1 MINLRW
7 CCAQN
12 LLGSQIPVTTGGWH
26 HCSLKLGSKLK
37 YLNEMINALENKIF
51 PFYHEENM
59 FEDKDE
65 GDIRDENGLMNYK
78 KVKRLILSKNGI

>member
-1 MINLRW
+1 M
-7 CCAQN
+7 
-12 LLGSQIPVTTGGWH
+12 
-26 HCSLKLGSKLK
+26 K

>member
-1 MINLRW
+1 
-7 CCAQN
+7 
-12 LLGSQIPVTTGGWH
+12 
-26 HCSLKLGSKLK
+26 
-37 YLNEMINALENKIF
+37 MINALENKII

-78 KVKRLILSKNGI
+78 KVKILILSKNGIQMMNYLRNTF